1 MSAATTNHVHVD
13 KKASGLL
20 SYAQSSLDL
29 VVSPSTRQRAY
40 DSSAEFASARPI
52 LFSFLVAQLLF
63 SFLPVLLFATF
74 SLSTVA
80 FSLGAALVFAL
91 FWIGV
96 AFMVLMPALLLTSS
110 VAVLIWAWA
119 VGSFLVARWLY
130 NHAPIGTYEDKIV
143 AAVKK

>member
-1 MSAATTNHVHVD
+1 MATTTTNNVGD
-13 KKASGLL
+13 KSSGLF
-20 SYAQSSLDL
+20 SYAQSSLDR
-29 VVSPSTRQRAY
+29 VVSPSSRQRAY
-40 DSSAEFASARPI
+40 DSTAEFASARPI
-52 LFSFLVAQLLF
+52 LFSFIVAQLLF

-110 VAVLIWAWA
+110 VAVLIWGWA

-130 NHAPIGTYEDKIV
+130 NHAPIGKYEDKSV
-143 AAVKK
+143 GVVKK